1 MRFLNRVSLST
12 PESVELDFTLAGIGN
27 RTLALLIDYQI
38 LAIVLLAFWILTGLF
53 AVGLFSVLSTSN
65 INYSALPWWLL
76 GIAVLL
82 NFVIYSS
89 YFVYFEVM
97 HRGQTPGKR
106 FAKIRVVRDN
116 GRPVGLSQ
124 AVLRSLLRPVDDF
137 CFIGVL
143 FILLGKREK
152 RIGDWVAGT
161 LVIQEQRGDRTTSLT
176 ISPAA
181 EQLATKLPTLSDVT
195 KLIPDDYAV
204 VREYLQRR
212 SKMTAKART
221 EKSMELAR
229 QLRTIIGL
237 ETVPPDTTSDQF
249 LEALYLAYQQIQ
261 ENPDQTSGS
270 TPSDRN

>member
-27 RTLALLIDYQI
+27 RTLALFIDYQI
-38 LAIVLLAFWILTGLF
+38 LLLILLAFWFLWGLF
-53 AVGLFSVLSTSN
+53 AIGLFSVLSTNSV
-65 INYSALPWWLL
+65 NYSALPWWLL
-76 GIAVLL
+76 GIAILL
-82 NFVIYSS
+82 NFVIYSG

-106 FAKIRVVRDN
+106 FTKIRVVRDN

-124 AVLRSLLRPVDDF
+124 AALRSLLRPIDDF
-137 CFIGVL
+137 CFIGAF
-143 FILLGKREK
+143 FILFGRREK

-161 LVIQEQRGDRTTSLT
+161 LVIQDQPGDRKATLT
-176 ISPAA
+176 ISQAA
-181 EQLATKLPTLSDVT
+181 EQLATKLATIADVT
-195 KLIPDDYAV
+195 QLTPDDYAV
-204 VREYLQRR
+204 VHEYLQRR
-212 SKMTAKART
+212 SKMTPKART
-221 EKSMELAR
+221 EKSMDLAR

-249 LEALYLAYQQIQ
+249 LEALYLAYQQMHD
-261 ENPDQTSGS
+261 EPNYGSGS